1 MKSFIFHISTKP
13 TEPRLITRHT
23 NTHTHTNNKKK
34 NTILNCHN
42 TCWVKRHTHRDN
54 EILIIIIIH

>member
-1 MKSFIFHISTKP
+1 MKSFIFHISTKH
-13 TEPRLITRHT
+13 EPRLITRHT
-23 NTHTHTNNKKK
+23 NTHTTIRIE

-42 TCWVKRHTHRDN
+42 TCWIKRHIHRDN